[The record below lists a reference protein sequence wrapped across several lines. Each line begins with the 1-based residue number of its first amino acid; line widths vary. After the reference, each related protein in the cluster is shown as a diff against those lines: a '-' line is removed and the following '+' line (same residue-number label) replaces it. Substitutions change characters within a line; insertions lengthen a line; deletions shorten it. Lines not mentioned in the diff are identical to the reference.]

1 MKIHGVSFVGRK
13 CHWRCFDIVT
23 LLRHCMILLCSSLRM
38 KTQDLVS
45 DNLPTVTLMSPYLSK
60 GVAFGEPSRSPC
72 VVTVVLDAAVGYC
85 VP

>member
-1 MKIHGVSFVGRK
+1 
-13 CHWRCFDIVT
+13 
-23 LLRHCMILLCSSLRM
+23 MILLCSSLRM

-45 DNLPTVTLMSPYLSK
+45 DNLATVTLMSPYLSK

-85 VP
+85 VPCIFFFAFVISFHLLALCILDASS